1 MKRII
6 LNLACAISL
15 VAAGFSFWVITSPVS
30 VRAVGGASADCRGGG
45 TVTCDFEG
53 AACTGHDPTQT
64 ANGNCQCIA
73 NGQQVLFKSCDNPED
88 RDPPI
93 LD

>member
-30 VRAVGGASADCRGGG
+30 VRAAGASGDCRGGG
-45 TVTCDFEG
+45 TVTCEFEG
-53 AACTGHDPTQT
+53 AACTGSDASPT
-64 ANGNCQCIA
+64 ANGSCQCIS

>member
-6 LNLACAISL
+6 LNLGLAIAL
-15 VAAGFSFWVITSPVS
+15 VAAGFSFWVITSRVT
-30 VRAVGGASADCRGGG
+30 VLAAGGTADCQGGG
-45 TVTCDFEG
+45 TVTCDEPG
-53 AACTGHDPTQT
+53 ATCYGHDPDQNT
-64 ANGNCQCIA
+64 NGYCVCTA
-73 NGQQVLFKSCDNPED
+73 NGQQVLFKSCDNPGD